1 MFIKFNF
8 LSQTLRYGI
17 AEGISYAGRVPWV
30 EHKEA
35 ELEGDNESEFLNY
48 MEMTFDFDVGKL
60 IRVKDL
66 EGLYLGYLIKHRSG
80 AKGTYVG
87 VKEGGSNYNCIYL
100 EKNF

>member
-8 LSQTLRYGI
+8 LSQTFRYGI
-17 AEGISYAGRVPWV
+17 AEGVSYAGSVPWV

-35 ELEGDNESEFLNY
+35 EAEGDNESEFLNY

-66 EGLYLGYLIKHRSG
+66 EGMYLGYLIKHRSG
-80 AKGTYVG
+80 AKGTYGG
-87 VKEGGSNYNCIYL
+87 VQDGGSNYNCIYI